1 MNVPTFQWKMEK
13 KMKNERSFFIS
24 IYFTLKGKL
33 N

>member
-1 MNVPTFQWKMEK
+1 MNVPTFQWKME